1 MEKSGQEETLASAQ
15 AAMVEAAKAIVLM
28 IAKTDQRE
36 MRMHETLDRE
46 ILSLRSEVT
55 QVRGEVATLVG
66 GASAQIAA
74 EAKQAMAP
82 VAASY
87 DRAVTAT
94 SAQLHSA
101 SKTCG
106 SGLHPARRCYCFV
119 SPSAGWCWASTG
131 TSWPMPKNSC
141 RTTKMPFPSCKRSL
155 YPMQWY
161 AAGDCAS
168 TPIQT
173 ARDSATSA
181 NITKQ
186 SLGLSSNERS
196 GEVAH
201 NRACRRI
208 LRFVRKT
215 KRT

>member
-55 QVRGEVATLVG
+55 QVRSEVATLVG

-74 EAKQAMAP
+74 EEKQAMAP

-101 SKTCG
+101 SKTVWLWFASGAALLLLCLAVSWMVLGFYRHELADTKEQLQNYKDALPTLQAFSASDAVVCG
-106 SGLHPARRCYCFV
+106 GRLCVNADLNGPRF
-119 SPSAGWCWASTG
+119 GD
-131 TSWPMPKNSC
+131 
-141 RTTKMPFPSCKRSL
+141 KRQYHQAKPRL
-155 YPMQWY
+155 Q
-161 AAGDCAS
+161 
-168 TPIQT
+168 Q
-173 ARDSATSA
+173 
-181 NITKQ
+181 
-186 SLGLSSNERS
+186 
-196 GEVAH
+196 
-201 NRACRRI
+201 
-208 LRFVRKT
+208 
-215 KRT
+215 

>member
-55 QVRGEVATLVG
+55 QVRSEVATLVG

-131 TSWPMPKNSC
+131 MNWPTPRNSC
-141 RTTKMPFPSCKRSL
+141 KTIKMPCPPCKRSL
-155 YPMQWY
+155 HPMQWY
-161 AAGDCAS
+161 AEGDCAS

-173 ARDSATSA
+173 DRDSATSA
-181 NITKQ
+181 NITRR
-186 SLGLSSNERS
+186 SLGLSSDVWAR
-196 GEVAH
+196 
-201 NRACRRI
+201 
-208 LRFVRKT
+208 
-215 KRT
+215 